1 MSNLLQ
7 RRGNSIYLRIREYM
21 MKNISINIIIIFLVF
36 QGLLKEHN
44 ITLLNHPY
52 DQIYYENYVLEE
64 LEYYLK
70 EVKYNK
76 NLTKSIT
83 NYILPKFIENDNK
96 RIKKLF
102 RKIIIIKKRSEQ
114 KQMMINF
121 NRWFM
126 NIKNF
131 NDDIKKK
138 RNKEKKA
145 KNELDKKENNCKN
158 NNLIQNNKDNYKNK
172 HSMNNALNLKLL
184 NKNNKNRTSSYSY
197 KNNKC
202 QKSKNNSAFTN
213 KTSPDVKFNDSQIS
227 SMHINQ
233 YKNVNYKNE
242 IKRKIN
248 DKNINKS
255 CSLTREK
262 KIIILTSKNKTSK
275 TPNKNQN
282 MVKEFMNNLIINQKN
297 KEEKIRNL
305 SVEHEKKIN
314 SIYTFTPKIIGN
326 KKNEKYLKNMLNK
339 FLINNPNENIKS
351 NNIYN
356 NSILGSSNINNSNQ
370 LDVVMEENRQNKDI
384 NFISRLNEYEK
395 IKINNLERIKNDI
408 LISEYI
414 SKNTNN
420 HNNNNEKFNI
430 IENHLLNSS
439 TSYFQDKKRKIDI
452 ILRNIEEEK
461 GITFEP
467 KLNNEYNNRIKEKF
481 KNLKE
486 DLVFKKNEKAYDYL
500 SNRDKECTF
509 HPKIN
514 EMNSISYCNNSSNVG
529 DRLLAYQDKYNQKL
543 DLLKSK
549 CPKYSFKPKLSKNTS
564 VILNK
569 KRLIKKLKGKI
580 KANISVQNYKEKFE
594 EKKNKLKMNQIYK
607 KYEDNKENSTP
618 LFIHSKNENHNKI
631 NFEDF
636 DKISEYS
643 ESSTNAKNF
652 INQNIKSSLIN
663 NNYDKRIKKNNYD
676 KNLMCF
682 DYYEQFL

>member
-1 MSNLLQ
+1 
-7 RRGNSIYLRIREYM
+7 
-21 MKNISINIIIIFLVF
+21 
-36 QGLLKEHN
+36 
-44 ITLLNHPY
+44 
-52 DQIYYENYVLEE
+52 
-64 LEYYLK
+64 
-70 EVKYNK
+70 
-76 NLTKSIT
+76 
-83 NYILPKFIENDNK
+83 
-96 RIKKLF
+96 
-102 RKIIIIKKRSEQ
+102 
-114 KQMMINF
+114 MMINF

-131 NDDIKKK
+131 IDDIKKK

-326 KKNEKYLKNMLNK
+326 KKNEKYLKNMINK

-420 HNNNNEKFNI
+420 HNNNNEKFTI
-430 IENHLLNSS
+430 GLN
-439 TSYFQDKKRKIDI
+439 
-452 ILRNIEEEK
+452 
-461 GITFEP
+461 
-467 KLNNEYNNRIKEKF
+467 
-481 KNLKE
+481 
-486 DLVFKKNEKAYDYL
+486 
-500 SNRDKECTF
+500 
-509 HPKIN
+509 
-514 EMNSISYCNNSSNVG
+514 
-529 DRLLAYQDKYNQKL
+529 
-543 DLLKSK
+543 
-549 CPKYSFKPKLSKNTS
+549 KLS
-564 VILNK
+564 
-569 KRLIKKLKGKI
+569 LK
-580 KANISVQNYKEKFE
+580 
-594 EKKNKLKMNQIYK
+594 
-607 KYEDNKENSTP
+607 
-618 LFIHSKNENHNKI
+618 
-631 NFEDF
+631 
-636 DKISEYS
+636 
-643 ESSTNAKNF
+643 
-652 INQNIKSSLIN
+652 
-663 NNYDKRIKKNNYD
+663 
-676 KNLMCF
+676 
-682 DYYEQFL
+682 

>member
-7 RRGNSIYLRIREYM
+7 RRGNSIYIRIREYM

-131 NDDIKKK
+131 NDDIKKA

-255 CSLTREK
+255 CSLNREK

-305 SVEHEKKIN
+305 SMEHEKKIN

-326 KKNEKYLKNMLNK
+326 KKNEKYLKNMINK

-408 LISEYI
+408 Y
-414 SKNTNN
+414 
-420 HNNNNEKFNI
+420 
-430 IENHLLNSS
+430 
-439 TSYFQDKKRKIDI
+439 
-452 ILRNIEEEK
+452 
-461 GITFEP
+461 
-467 KLNNEYNNRIKEKF
+467 
-481 KNLKE
+481 
-486 DLVFKKNEKAYDYL
+486 
-500 SNRDKECTF
+500 
-509 HPKIN
+509 
-514 EMNSISYCNNSSNVG
+514 
-529 DRLLAYQDKYNQKL
+529 
-543 DLLKSK
+543 
-549 CPKYSFKPKLSKNTS
+549 
-564 VILNK
+564 
-569 KRLIKKLKGKI
+569 
-580 KANISVQNYKEKFE
+580 
-594 EKKNKLKMNQIYK
+594 
-607 KYEDNKENSTP
+607 
-618 LFIHSKNENHNKI
+618 
-631 NFEDF
+631 
-636 DKISEYS
+636 
-643 ESSTNAKNF
+643 
-652 INQNIKSSLIN
+652 
-663 NNYDKRIKKNNYD
+663 
-676 KNLMCF
+676 
-682 DYYEQFL
+682 